1 MLKSD
6 NFAQSANAGSRE
18 NPEALLHS
26 LVSVATHLMLAQV
39 DAFSGRLSNALLA
52 HSESAHD
59 SREASL
65 SFGAGQLLKKNAY
78 AYYYLVSAEL
88 EKAFRRETTV
98 LSGKAPAGAVSL
110 QADDELSL
118 VSYEEMDKKLAF
130 SRAARAVE
138 LQAAEQYAAL
148 NMRFGSLLQKEA
160 LSIAQNPYRPE
171 VILHALWD
179 AWCQFDPEQG
189 THALVLPLLNA
200 DILFELTPVLHEL
213 NQHLVS
219 KGILPDLQDSY
230 RVRRNRSADKKV
242 ADDGERLRQFLSG
255 NAENAATAAVA
266 GGQGAQGAQGG
277 LGVQGNAPFG
287 MTGQSGS
294 AAGVAGI
301 AGAAGAGISSA
312 ASAAGLQQLSA
323 LQNSQAL
330 MQWLTQ
336 EQAPV
341 SLARMREQMPEAFHQ
356 GVAPQTLEVLSQV
369 FDEVFRNDEIPV
381 AVKQLISLLQ
391 IPVLKAAMLDQQ
403 FFFNNEHPAR
413 RLIDAL
419 SRFSPG
425 VDESKAGQ
433 DPLLQSMQKHVERVT
448 REFDQEIAL
457 FDEALRDLEAEVA
470 SQEKAAEQALQAPI
484 RSALRKEK
492 IRQATV
498 TANHEVELR
507 VGSGEIVAFVETFL
521 ENRWVK
527 VLTLAYSVQDEKPQ
541 AVEDAIRTM
550 DDLIW
555 SVKPKITMPERQEL
569 LRRLP
574 AILARLNKWLS
585 LIKWDDADRIRFF
598 AELAECHASIV
609 RAPLELSPDRQLELA
624 VEAAQRAAERRLEK
638 RAEAERKSQEEQVAQ
653 QESSQDPYVQL
664 VEQLERGIWLALQ
677 RDGLPEAVRVRLAWV
692 SPMRS
697 LYIFTTVQKDQTFS
711 LSTQEV
717 QQAFRSGQARLL
729 EVEKIMDRALQ
740 EVVQRLPEAV
750 ADSPEPEIQE
760 ATA

>member
-1 MLKSD
+1 MLKSETS
-6 NFAQSANAGSRE
+6 AQTAFSGSRE
-18 NPEALLHS
+18 NPEALLQA

-65 SFGAGQLLKKNAY
+65 SFGAGQLIKKNTY

-88 EKAFRRETTV
+88 EKAFRRETAV
-98 LSGKAPAGAVSL
+98 LLGKAAGAASN
-110 QADDELSL
+110 ASEDELSL

-148 NMRFGSLLQKEA
+148 NMRFASLLQKDA

-189 THALVLPLLNA
+189 THGLVLPLLNA
-200 DILFELTPVLHEL
+200 DILFDLTPVLHEL

-230 RVRRNRSADKKV
+230 RVRRTRSADKKA

-255 NAENAATAAVA
+255 ATDNAVPAVAA
-266 GGQGAQGAQGG
+266 GGQGAQAGQ
-277 LGVQGNAPFG
+277 GVQGNAAFG
-287 MTGQSGS
+287 MPGQAGS
-294 AAGVAGI
+294 AAGTAGVTG
-301 AGAAGAGISSA
+301 AMGAAGAGISSA

-330 MQWLTQ
+330 MQWLSQ
-336 EQAPV
+336 EQGPV

-403 FFFNNEHPAR
+403 FFFNTQHPAR

-425 VDESKAGQ
+425 VDETKAAQ

-448 REFDQEIAL
+448 REFDQEVAL

-585 LIKWDDADRIRFF
+585 LIKWDDADRVRFF

-638 RAEAERKSQEEQVAQ
+638 RAEAERKTQEEQVAQ
-653 QESSQDPYVQL
+653 QETSQDPYVQL

-677 RDGLPEAVRVRLAWV
+677 RDGLPEPVRVRLAWV

-740 EVVQRLPEAV
+740 EVVQRLPEAA
-750 ADSPEPEIQE
+750 ADNPEPELQE
-760 ATA
+760 ASA